1 MNFLVIIFF
10 FDDFPFFLEHHQ
22 PDLRQPSEK
31 ELLVYH
37 SDSSN
42 ELNDKLDEM
51 LLPASD
57 TDDWDNQNLAP
68 GDGEAFKAIG
78 NAFDVSVFLTF
89 ELGDSE
95 QP

>member
-1 MNFLVIIFF
+1 
-10 FDDFPFFLEHHQ
+10 
-22 PDLRQPSEK
+22 
-31 ELLVYH
+31 
-37 SDSSN
+37 
-42 ELNDKLDEM
+42 M